1 MIVSFLILSGTDQS
15 ENDVVIQEWHQLIYF
30 ICFHPFEIS
39 WSEFVNPRTFLRYS
53 FEQVKQ
59 CSMNKNAIDMFKYIA
74 IIESVIK
81 INYWQFKFS
90 PNPF

>member
-1 MIVSFLILSGTDQS
+1 M
-15 ENDVVIQEWHQLIYF
+15 
-30 ICFHPFEIS
+30 
-39 WSEFVNPRTFLRYS
+39 NPRTFLRYS

-81 INYWQFKFS
+81 INY
-90 PNPF
+90 